1 MLHHLVK
8 RKNILVGTGNEKEA
22 ILLFKGLGRRE
33 EDLRVM
39 AEHLNKEHG
48 FYVAIIG
55 HANTFETFDQ
65 SAKTCMAS
73 INQLKPDLDKFEKIH
88 LMGVSRGGLVVRK
101 MLELGLEKRFKNWG
115 RVVMLGTPNQGS
127 RFATKMTKHPIM
139 WSLTRLTRGQ
149 SALDIR
155 PDYIKQ
161 HLKDHFPSRIL
172 ELGIIAA
179 IEIGE
184 QLGERRYGWL
194 PDWLVSQDNDFEMN
208 DGTIAMSET
217 YLEGMKEHIV
227 INNLDHIEMES
238 DRDPIDQAANFFFK
252 GTFKELEKTRQKK
265 QLKATL

>member
-8 RKNILVGTGNEKEA
+8 RKNILIGTGAEKEA
-22 ILLFKGLGRRE
+22 ILLFKGLGRTE
-33 EDLRVM
+33 EHLRIM

-48 FYVAIIG
+48 FYVAVIG

-65 SAKTCMAS
+65 SAKTCMSS
-73 INQLKPDLDKFEKIH
+73 IEQMKSTLDTFDKVH

-101 MLELGLEKRFKNWG
+101 MLELGLEKRLKNWG

-149 SALDIR
+149 SAIDTR
-155 PDYIKQ
+155 PDHIKE
-161 HLKDHFPSRIL
+161 HLKDHFPSKTL

-194 PDWLVSQDNDFEMN
+194 PSWLVAQDNDFEMN
-208 DGTIAMSET
+208 DGTIALSET
-217 YLEGMKEHIV
+217 YLDGMKEHIV

-238 DRDPIDQAANFFFK
+238 DRDPIDQAANFFTK
-252 GTFKELEKTRQKK
+252 GTFKELEKKRTKK
-265 QLKATL
+265 PLSPAP